1 MRIYEDLRG
10 LQGRLDYVQ
19 YAIVGLMSALAVQF
33 WYVQGVNSRK
43 YREMAENNR
52 FRTLT
57 IAAPRGPVTDR
68 SGVLLAEN
76 RPSFR
81 IVVTPAPGEDIPAL
95 AAKMAPIIDADPLD
109 LETRLTRP
117 RAPYQPVTVKTGA
130 TFAHVAA
137 VEARRAELPSV
148 TVEVIPRRAYPEGP
162 LAAHVLGR
170 VGEVTDRQLE
180 QPEYARLDPGSIVG
194 QAGLELLYNENLTG
208 ADGTRKVI
216 VNSRGVEME
225 LAEDLPPRTGASME
239 LTIGAAIQKGM
250 ERAFAGSAG
259 SAVALDPFTGE
270 VLGLVSLPAF
280 DPNLFTADVPTADWQ
295 RLATDERTPL
305 LNRVLQGQYSPG
317 SLFKIVVATAGL
329 EEGLVTPETTVM
341 CPGAVSIQGHVFR
354 CNQASGHGFI
364 SLARALAESCNS
376 YFYILGSRLEID
388 RIASY
393 ARRYGLGRPTGID
406 LPREVGGLVP
416 DSDWKMRLFKTP
428 WYPGETIS
436 VAIGQGQISVT
447 PIQMAR
453 MMAAIAN
460 GGQLVQPHVVRRV
473 GPGPPPIP
481 AAQPT
486 GFAPSTLAA
495 IRRGLFGTVNSG
507 GSGARARVEG
517 LVVAGKT
524 GSAQVVSSER
534 LNKRVEAIQPHAW
547 FAGFAPYDAPRVALV
562 VLVDNGGS
570 GGLAAA
576 PVAKAMFERIFNI
589 EPRPGRAVVAA
600 TR

>member
-19 YAIVGLMSALAVQF
+19 YGIVVLMSALAVQF

-43 YREMAENNR
+43 YREMAENNQ

-81 IVVTPAPGEDIPAL
+81 IVVTPAPGEDVRAL
-95 AAKMAPIIDADPLD
+95 AARMSPIIEADPKD
-109 LETRLTRP
+109 LESRLTRP

-137 VEARRAELPSV
+137 VEARRAEFPSV
-148 TVEVIPRRAYPEGP
+148 TVEVIPQRAYPEGS

-170 VGEVTDRQLE
+170 VGEVTDRQLA
-180 QPEYARLDPGSIVG
+180 QPEYARLGPGAIVG

-208 ADGTRKVI
+208 VDGTRKVI
-216 VNSRGVEME
+216 VNSRGVEKE
-225 LAEDLPPRTGASME
+225 LAEDLPPRSGASME
-239 LTIGAAIQKGM
+239 LTIGASVQRHM
-250 ERAFAGSAG
+250 ERAFAGRAG

-329 EEGLVTPETTVM
+329 EEGLVTPDTTIL
-341 CPGAVSIQGHVFR
+341 CPGAVSIQGHLFR
-354 CNQASGHGFI
+354 CNRASGHGPI
-364 SLARALAESCNS
+364 ALARALAESCNS
-376 YFYILGSRLEID
+376 YFYVLGSRLEID
-388 RIASY
+388 RIATY
-393 ARRYGLGRPTGID
+393 ARRYGLGRLTGID
-406 LPREVGGLVP
+406 LPREAAGLVP
-416 DSDWKMRLFKTP
+416 DTEWKMRLFRAP

-447 PIQMAR
+447 PVQMAR
-453 MMAAIAN
+453 MMAVIAN
-460 GGQLVQPHVVRRV
+460 GGRLVQPHVVRRV
-473 GPGPPPIP
+473 GARPP
-481 AAQPT
+481 QPPT
-486 GFAPSTLAA
+486 AEPSGFAPTTIAA
-495 IRRGLFGTVNSG
+495 IRRGLHGTVNAD
-507 GSGARARVEG
+507 GSGARARVDG

-534 LNKRVEAIQPHAW
+534 LNARIEAIQPHAW
-547 FAGFAPYDAPRVALV
+547 FAGFAPFDSPRVVLV

-576 PVAKAMFERIFNI
+576 PVAKTMFERIFNL
-589 EPRPGRAVVAA
+589 EPPATKAVAL
-600 TR
+600 TSP